1 MLSDL
6 KRFSRN
12 FYNVLIRI
20 PKKNKIPYFSEL
32 LCLNDKI
39 YFVNRISRVFYLDN
53 NKYNYIQLEV
63 IIKNI
68 ESEKFFSEDIKKEI
82 PKVFKIQSL
91 KVIGIK
97 HSRITY
103 TPSKLWYKKAT
114 KVCKDFVK
122 NKNIEVDNYI
132 FDPLNTAKVW
142 DLLTN
147 KLKNAKN

>member
-68 ESEKFFSEDIKKEI
+68 ESENFFQRTLKKKYLKF
-82 PKVFKIQSL
+82 L
-91 KVIGIK
+91 KFN
-97 HSRITY
+97 
-103 TPSKLWYKKAT
+103 L
-114 KVCKDFVK
+114 
-122 NKNIEVDNYI
+122 
-132 FDPLNTAKVW
+132 
-142 DLLTN
+142 
-147 KLKNAKN
+147 

>member
-1 MLSDL
+1 M
-6 KRFSRN
+6 
-12 FYNVLIRI
+12 
-20 PKKNKIPYFSEL
+20 
-32 LCLNDKI
+32 CLNDKI

-68 ESEKFFSEDIKKEI
+68 ESEKFFQRTLKEI

-122 NKNIEVDNYI
+122 IKTLRLITI
-132 FDPLNTAKVW
+132 FLIH
-142 DLLTN
+142 
-147 KLKNAKN
+147 